1 MKIILGLYQQI
12 IDELL
17 IQATR
22 SSNDEKDFCDIV
34 YQVAD
39 LDSSLS
45 VDVDKILEM
54 KLGITQKD
62 KNPIYSYKISKD
74 NMKSFYYKRE
84 GITEPKDEKRK
95 KFDTSTLSDDLQE
108 LSSETAIS
116 GFNDMSQNIKVA
128 QRLAKQEQTM
138 EDSIW
143 GKDDEGWGVDD
154 DW

>member
-17 IQATR
+17 IQSVR

-45 VDVDKILEM
+45 VDIDKILTM
-54 KLGITQKD
+54 NLGITQKD
-62 KNPIYSYKISKD
+62 RKPQLCSQYY
-74 NMKSFYYKRE
+74 MKSFYYKRE
-84 GITEPKDEKRK
+84 GIIEKPKSEKK
-95 KFDTSTLSDDLQE
+95 EKFDESTLNSDLQE
-108 LSSETAIS
+108 LSGEATIS
-116 GFNDMSQNIKVA
+116 GFNEMSKSIRDEQA
-128 QRLAKQEQTM
+128 QTI
-138 EDSIW
+138 EDTRW
-143 GKDDEGWGVDD
+143 GKDDDGWGVDD